1 MGTRNDIS
9 FHNLMFENGTG
20 ILNDFDL
27 AAITKPGDANP
38 PKTGH
43 CRTGTAMF
51 MSLDMLTHAEA
62 GSHGR
67 GSTPLLD
74 RGADVVKLTRS

>member
-1 MGTRNDIS
+1 
-9 FHNLMFENGTG
+9 MFENGTG

-51 MSLDMLTHAEA
+51 MSLDMHTQRQGHMGVGARRCLIEVLT
-62 GSHGR
+62 
-67 GSTPLLD
+67 L
-74 RGADVVKLTRS
+74 